1 MTKHHPS
8 EQYQEELRSETKQR
22 KGQKDKKSISKL
34 PGIWYGMVLYKIR
47 ANKDRE
53 LRALEGYGGVSM
65 LCKTEK
71 DHERKTERQKT
82 GVEQLNASSHA

>member
-1 MTKHHPS
+1 
-8 EQYQEELRSETKQR
+8 
-22 KGQKDKKSISKL
+22 
-34 PGIWYGMVLYKIR
+34 MVLYKIR